1 MCKVTTFFVPLPHKI
16 LKSMKFFVK
25 SLTYLLSVQVLSLV
39 LMSLFRILFYVS
51 VRPQLPPEVA
61 AHAGWT
67 ARAFLNGLWF
77 DNVIACYVMAL
88 PLVITVVTGLLSW
101 WRPWLLRA
109 YGWWFGV
116 MYALVFMA
124 SAGNIPYFSYFS
136 KPLNASIWNWA
147 DYGGTTLGMIFGEPA
162 YYLYIAAYFII
173 LGIFSYGL
181 YTLRRRIQQ
190 QVQRTS
196 PAIPYSRTL
205 TWRYLLSVSGLSIA
219 LLGACFLG
227 IRGRLGYNPIKV
239 SAAYFCT
246 NPVLN
251 NLGVNPMF
259 CLLTSTLDDMR
270 PENKQLRLM
279 LDAEAIRR
287 VQHYYQRTGIEGIS
301 PIARPITPD
310 SLPTKRNVVIVLM
323 ESMSA
328 KLMTRFGNDKHLTP
342 HIDSLYA
349 HSLSFANCYSA
360 GNHTNHGLYATL
372 YSFPSIMFRNAM
384 KGSDI
389 PVYSGLPTVLKEQGY
404 RTLFFMTHES
414 QYDNMNAFF
423 RTNGYDEV
431 YAQENYP
438 RSEVVNHFGVP
449 DAFLFSY
456 ALPVLRQRAAEGHP
470 FMATLLTISN
480 HPPYVVPDAF
490 ADPSLTPEEQI
501 VRYADHCIGSFM
513 QQAAREPWFKNT
525 LFVFLGDHGK
535 MVGTAN
541 CELPESFNHI
551 PLFIHGEGLS
561 PREISNFA
569 GQVDVAP
576 TLLGMLRVPYVQNN
590 FGIDLLREQRPAAF
604 YTADKTIAARNATH
618 LYVYNAETDREYCYR
633 LDPQG
638 TPTEAPAF
646 GAEWQPLKDY
656 VFSLLQTTE
665 YMVQHGM
672 TTDRPAQQ
680 PAGEK

>member
-1 MCKVTTFFVPLPHKI
+1 
-16 LKSMKFFVK
+16 MKFFVK

-279 LDAEAIRR
+279 PDAEAIRR

-310 SLPTKRNVVIVLM
+310 SLPTKRN
-323 ESMSA
+323 
-328 KLMTRFGNDKHLTP
+328 
-342 HIDSLYA
+342 
-349 HSLSFANCYSA
+349 
-360 GNHTNHGLYATL
+360 
-372 YSFPSIMFRNAM
+372 
-384 KGSDI
+384 
-389 PVYSGLPTVLKEQGY
+389 
-404 RTLFFMTHES
+404 
-414 QYDNMNAFF
+414 
-423 RTNGYDEV
+423 
-431 YAQENYP
+431 
-438 RSEVVNHFGVP
+438 
-449 DAFLFSY
+449 
-456 ALPVLRQRAAEGHP
+456 
-470 FMATLLTISN
+470 
-480 HPPYVVPDAF
+480 
-490 ADPSLTPEEQI
+490 
-501 VRYADHCIGSFM
+501 
-513 QQAAREPWFKNT
+513 
-525 LFVFLGDHGK
+525 
-535 MVGTAN
+535 
-541 CELPESFNHI
+541 LPESFNHI

-576 TLLGMLRVPYVQNN
+576 TLLGLLRVPYVQNN

-638 TPTEAPAF
+638 TPTEAPAC